1 MNQRSIFDQFIADS
15 LDLEVDKL
23 LQVLYFFKTELV
35 VLLALC
41 MMLEDGVLSEY
52 VTVGTKMTSIVALVK
67 LLLDVKRF
75 LGFVTHQVV
84 F

>member
-52 VTVGTKMTSIVALVK
+52 VTVGT
-67 LLLDVKRF
+67 
-75 LGFVTHQVV
+75 
-84 F
+84 